1 MAMAHSNPIEMVR
14 FQADGD
20 AMMID
25 ALYYPPPRPTD
36 RLLIL
41 IPGLSGS
48 IMGGGR
54 HDYRP
59 MAAALAGKDCAFL
72 IPQLRSLDNWPFAIF
87 DDVVKDIGG
96 AVAFVKAQGY
106 NRIALFGTSL
116 GGPRIALYLST
127 KGDASIKAT
136 GFIAAIMSPYME
148 FQIRQSDAEK
158 VRLDATLQTARNAVS
173 AGTPLTPILYEHW
186 FPNRHMMMAA
196 RSFIS
201 FFGTPEESNA
211 VSVRYT
217 PKIKIPALVL
227 HGTADEIALKPNAQ
241 AIYDSLTSSPTRD
254 LVWVEGAKHY
264 LTPGWISEAFARE
277 VANWIEVNMEA

>member
-1 MAMAHSNPIEMVR
+1 MPSTHSNPIEMVR
-14 FQADGD
+14 FQAEDDG
-20 AMMID
+20 AWID
-25 ALYYPPPRPTD
+25 ALHYPPVHPTD

-41 IPGLSGS
+41 IPGLSGA

-59 MAAALAGKDCAFL
+59 MAAALAEKNCAFL

-96 AVAFVKAQGY
+96 AVQFAKVAGY
-106 NRIALFGTSL
+106 RRIALFGTSL
-116 GGPRIALYLST
+116 GGPRISLYLAK
-127 KGDASIKAT
+127 KGDPAIVAA
-136 GFIAAIMSPYME
+136 GFIASIMSPYLE
-148 FQIRQSDAEK
+148 FQIRQTDAEK
-158 VRLDATLQTARNAVS
+158 ARLDTTLQKARDAVA
-173 AGTPLTPILYEHW
+173 AGAPLTPILHEHW

-201 FFGTPEESNA
+201 FFGTPEESSA
-211 VSVRYT
+211 VSIRHA
-217 PKIKIPALVL
+217 PAIKVPTLVL
-227 HGTADEIALKPNAQ
+227 HGTADEIALMPNAQ
-241 AIYDSLTSSPTRD
+241 AIYDSLTAAPKRD

-277 VANWIEVNMEA
+277 VATWIGENI